1 MPFHPRWR
9 EYVQRFAFSTRTK
22 EGTAMTNIKVMLLS
36 IVAGSALA
44 GAGVAMSPFAAFAAS
59 TTTAPGNSS
68 SAAASVACEPS
79 GGSWTDCSVTLSKGL
94 PDDSEVAV
102 ALPSN
107 DGQMSYCDDT
117 SLDADGN
124 GNPNCGLS
132 AGNAAVFY
140 CDDGCGA
147 GTQFDLSV
155 LDGAPSGSGLA
166 ADMTISSGSQ
176 PVSSG
181 G

>member
-1 MPFHPRWR
+1 MPYQQRWR
-9 EYVQRFAFSTRTK
+9 ESARRLDFSFADK
-22 EGTAMTNIKVMLLS
+22 EGNALSHFKLMLLS
-36 IVAGSALA
+36 IVAGSALMS
-44 GAGVAMSPFAAFAAS
+44 AGVALSPFQAFAAS
-59 TTTAPGNSS
+59 TPSAPGNSS
-68 SAAASVACEPS
+68 PAASVACEPS
-79 GGSWTDCSVTLSKGL
+79 GGSWTDCSVTLSRSV
-94 PDDSEVAV
+94 PIDSEVAV
-102 ALPSN
+102 ALPSS

-124 GNPNCGLS
+124 GRPNCGLS
-132 AGNAAVFY
+132 TGNAAVFY
-140 CDDGCGA
+140 CDDGCGP

-155 LDGAPSGSGLA
+155 LDGTPGGSGLA